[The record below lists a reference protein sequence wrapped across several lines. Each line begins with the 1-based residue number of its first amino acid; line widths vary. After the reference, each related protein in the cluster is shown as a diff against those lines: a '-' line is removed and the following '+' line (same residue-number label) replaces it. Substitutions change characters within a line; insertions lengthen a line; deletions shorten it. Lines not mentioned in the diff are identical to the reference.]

1 MVDPL
6 SVDTVLA
13 ARGADGQGAAAD
25 RIDPRAVG
33 PFRLSAA
40 DSSALRRKADD
51 KVACLNRAGIASDVV
66 VGASGRPRVQ
76 VVGNDPERAQGT
88 RCDLAALDAPTRSE
102 RKALDALTGLA
113 DACLKRQGREGV
125 RLNNDLSW
133 GDPVPVAVLKPSP
146 DRSPRSRCPRRAL
159 RRRPRPR

>member
-13 ARGADGQGAAAD
+13 ARGADGQGTGAD

-40 DSSALRRKADD
+40 DSRALRRTADD

-76 VVGNDPERAQGT
+76 IVGNDPERALGT

-102 RKALDALTGLA
+102 RKALDALT
-113 DACLKRQGREGV
+113 E
-125 RLNNDLSW
+125 
-133 GDPVPVAVLKPSP
+133 
-146 DRSPRSRCPRRAL
+146 
-159 RRRPRPR
+159 